1 MLHKIVDGCTLEPFL
16 SFQSDSEMAV
26 ETSDYIN
33 GCRNYVWLSGYARR
47 EEDGSVLLLQ
57 SSNEEKAIPIQMAP
71 HLRCPPPGVAFEVKC
86 HVLSERTQANEH
98 RVWLEAYF
106 IKRASVSSVPK
117 PRAILNAMR
126 KHRSISE
133 NPFASYEEVVAELQE
148 QQGVSKA
155 SIDYLIPRDRKL
167 PRRDGFLNRV
177 LLTGALGHHRFIEPE
192 QGSFDDFGA
201 LVFELLQGEDRAR
214 AHRILIPGAGR
225 QVLNHMG
232 KRLCPLSIEA
242 QLKVEPIL
250 AEDGTVRERRL
261 SLESAFRQGQIGIA
275 QRRHFAGQ
283 TFPVW
288 YREALDAQAQAQ
300 AQAQQRAPSDTVA
313 PPPGTTGAP
322 PPGQGDDGV
331 LVETWDS

>member
-1 MLHKIVDGCTLEPFL
+1 
-16 SFQSDSEMAV
+16 MAV

-57 SSNEEKAIPIQMAP
+57 SGNEEKAIPIQMAP
-71 HLRCPPPGVAFEVKC
+71 HLRCPPPSEAFNIKC
-86 HVLSERTQANEH
+86 HVFSERTEANDQ

-106 IKRASVSSVPK
+106 IKRASASSVPK
-117 PRAILNAMR
+117 PRAVINALR
-126 KHRSISE
+126 KHSAISK
-133 NPFASYEEVVAELQE
+133 NPFASYEEVIVELQE
-148 QQGVSKA
+148 QQGVSKEA
-155 SIDYLIPRDRKL
+155 IDYLIPRDRKL
-167 PRRDGFLNRV
+167 PRGDGFLNRV

-232 KRLCPLSIEA
+232 KRLCPLSVEA

-261 SLESAFRQGQIGIA
+261 SLESSFRQGQIGIA

-288 YREALDAQAQAQ
+288 YREALDAQAEAQ
-300 AQAQQRAPSDTVA
+300 AQSQTQQRSPSAPAAAPPDGTAHPVQTAGANAPS
-313 PPPGTTGAP
+313 PGTTAAP
-322 PPGQGDDGV
+322 PSGPGDDDDDA